1 MSEFL
6 PLLEQLEALWDCEE
20 WSRMVW
26 CYRRTSDPTAKVV
39 LISCWNSIFY
49 VDRLKHY
56 GIVKNEAEW
65 YGATAAPVTQ
75 RPRSYSFRAETQSSM
90 WTLSSWNLISLPP
103 NQFSQR
109 KFKVV
114 VFVVVVSR
122 RPSRSISISIASLT
136 PTPLP
141 LPWHEE
147 NINVANSQPRDCLA
161 PSKYIPR
168 DIFMKMVVTG
178 TVNWGRLCKG
188 AHET

>member
-1 MSEFL
+1 MEWNSFL
-6 PLLEQLEALWDCEE
+6 DGIVWIPSPLEALWDCEE

-26 CYRRTSDPTAKVV
+26 CYRRTSDPTA
-39 LISCWNSIFY
+39 
-49 VDRLKHY
+49 
-56 GIVKNEAEW
+56 
-65 YGATAAPVTQ
+65 

-103 NQFSQR
+103 NQFSIQR

-114 VFVVVVSR
+114 VYVVVVSR
-122 RPSRSISISIASLT
+122 RPSRGITISIASLT

-147 NINVANSQPRDCLA
+147 NINVANSQPRGCLR